1 MIALF
6 LAALAIVA
14 PVFALVAL
22 GYVAARLKFV
32 SERTGNGLSEFVFV
46 LAIPALLIRTVT
58 GTEFP
63 TINPLPYW
71 ASYFIALFLCWL
83 IAGRVAAAMG
93 RDGRETAI
101 IGFAAAQSNT
111 VMIGIPLILGVMG
124 ERAMVPILLLLV
136 IHSPLTM
143 TATALLIARHD
154 SGGSGG
160 MLFRLLKSIITNP
173 IIVGIGI
180 GIAWRLSGVA
190 VPPVAKSVLKFLG
203 DTAAPCALVAMGMS
217 MTRVSFAGN
226 KLLIVVISLLKLVL
240 HPLIVWVLAVPVLHL
255 PPLMAGAAILFAA
268 SPTGINAYLLAE
280 RYRSGESVT
289 SGAISL
295 TTILA
300 IITTTIAVSVVM
312 SMGKW

>member
-1 MIALF
+1 
-6 LAALAIVA
+6 
-14 PVFALVAL
+14 
-22 GYVAARLKFV
+22 
-32 SERTGNGLSEFVFV
+32 
-46 LAIPALLIRTVT
+46 
-58 GTEFP
+58 
-63 TINPLPYW
+63 
-71 ASYFIALFLCWL
+71 
-83 IAGRVAAAMG
+83 
-93 RDGRETAI
+93 
-101 IGFAAAQSNT
+101 
-111 VMIGIPLILGVMG
+111 
-124 ERAMVPILLLLV
+124 
-136 IHSPLTM
+136 
-143 TATALLIARHD
+143 
-154 SGGSGG
+154 